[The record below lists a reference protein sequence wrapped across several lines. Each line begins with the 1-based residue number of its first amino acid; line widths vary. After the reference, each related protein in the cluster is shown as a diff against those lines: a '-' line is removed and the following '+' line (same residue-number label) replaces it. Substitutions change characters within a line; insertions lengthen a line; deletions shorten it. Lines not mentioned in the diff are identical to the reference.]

1 MQKMALGVSQDI
13 IKILNDSDSADTKRQ
28 ITKIT
33 AEIKRYQ
40 EKIKSYIET
49 NYVEFLVN
57 VSSSELYLE
66 EGETLI
72 KEVEYLLQNI
82 ESDTQNAIC
91 EANEDLQQCIDELK
105 EISIGLR
112 VSCKILRIDDL
123 FQSLE
128 EAKSNKEYLIV
139 MDIVGKLKHLIDD
152 PTDKIFHRLECYHII
167 KIKFRLESDM
177 LLQNMKKCFDR
188 LVQFTEKNFQNTK
201 SVMLKISK
209 DENQLQDT
217 VLALFNARYNP
228 KKMCEFLLDN
238 CFEPIVMKPVSME
251 FRDDANPDFFQLTLS
266 YSLKDL
272 GASLR
277 PNYKVVLKNIQMLVL
292 CLGHMNIQLSDQLH
306 VFTIFGDQMKERLL
320 SLIVNECLF
329 NAVPETMDEMHESTL
344 VEDVL
349 NFHKFLVDSQLIN
362 EETDLD
368 LVEFTEKFDVLF
380 RNRFCGTI
388 METAAEMMRKDLH
401 EMTLIAE
408 QNSTEEVANNPFL
421 FPRCMVSKSILEL
434 IHLMEKII
442 RHAGSVDEDLS
453 EQSMSVIPT
462 LIHRYIAEV
471 PTHHEKFLQNIPQQS
486 ALFYN
491 NTMFLSHWVTK
502 NSDKGIS
509 NFATL
514 VKSLQGLATQHF
526 DSQIRHQRS
535 LLMGILAELDLSDA
549 ITALGI
555 TPQKLVGQCLR
566 QLELLKNVWQNI
578 LPDEVYNKTT
588 CSLLNDFCLEF
599 IRKIMVME
607 DISAKV
613 GDQLAELIGVILNK
627 APTLFKDKHQIIHV
641 KSWMKLE
648 QLKMILGASLVQITE
663 QWCEGHGIL
672 TANFKAE
679 EVKHLIRAL
688 FQNTDRRANALA
700 SII

>member
-1 MQKMALGVSQDI
+1 MASRVSQDI
-13 IKILNDSDSADTKRQ
+13 IKILNDSDGADAKRQ
-28 ITKIT
+28 ISKIT
-33 AEIKRYQ
+33 TEIKRYQ

-49 NYVEFLVN
+49 NYVEFLVDL
-57 VSSSELYLE
+57 SSNELYLE

-72 KEVEYLLQNI
+72 KEVDYLLQNI
-82 ESDTQNAIC
+82 DGDTQNVIC

-105 EISIGLR
+105 EISIGLK

-139 MDIVGKLKHLIDD
+139 MDIVSRLKNLIDD
-152 PTDKIFHRLECYHII
+152 PTDKILSRLECYHII
-167 KIKFRLESDM
+167 KVKFRLESDM

-188 LVQFTEKNFQNTK
+188 LVQFSEKNFQNTK
-201 SVMLKISK
+201 SVTLKISK

-228 KKMCEFLLDN
+228 KKICEFLLDN
-238 CFEPIVMKPVSME
+238 CFEPIIMKPVSME
-251 FRDDANPDFFQLTLS
+251 FKDDASRDFYQLSLS
-266 YSLKDL
+266 FSLKDL

-277 PNYKVVLKNIQMLVL
+277 PNYKVVFKNIEMLIL

-349 NFHKFLVDSQLIN
+349 NFHKILSESQLIN
-362 EETDLD
+362 EASDLA
-368 LVEFTEKFDVLF
+368 LVDFTEKVDVLF

-388 METAAEMMRKDLH
+388 MDTAVDIMRKDLH

-408 QNSTEEVANNPFL
+408 QNTTEQVANNPFL
-421 FPRCMVSKSILEL
+421 FPRCMISKSTLEL

-442 RHAGSVDEDLS
+442 RHSGSVEGKLS
-453 EQSMSVIPT
+453 EQLMSVIST
-462 LIHRYIAEV
+462 IIHRYVAEV
-471 PTHHEKFLQNIPQQS
+471 PSYHEKLLQNIPQQS

-502 NSDKGIS
+502 NSDKGIAT
-509 NFATL
+509 FATL
-514 VKSLQGLATQHF
+514 VKSLQGLALEHF
-526 DSQIRHQRS
+526 NSQTRNQRS
-535 LLMGILAELDLSDA
+535 LIMGILTEFDLSDA
-549 ITALGI
+549 ITELGI
-555 TPQKLVGQCLR
+555 TQQKLIGQSLR
-566 QLELLKNVWQNI
+566 QLDLLKNVWQNI

-588 CSLLNDFCLEF
+588 CNLLNDFCSEV
-599 IRKIMVME
+599 IRKIMLME

-613 GDQLAELIGVILNK
+613 GDQLAELIGIILEK
-627 APTLFKDKHQIIHV
+627 APELFKDKHQIIHV

-663 QWCEGHGIL
+663 QWCEGSGIL
-672 TANFKAE
+672 TANYKAE
-679 EVKHLIRAL
+679 EIKHLIRAL

>member
-1 MQKMALGVSQDI
+1 MTSSISQDI
-13 IKILNDSDSADTKRQ
+13 IKILNDSDSIDTKRQ
-28 ITKIT
+28 ISKIT
-33 AEIKRYQ
+33 TETKRYQ

-49 NYVEFLVN
+49 NHVEFLVN
-57 VSSSELYLE
+57 LSSNELYLE

-82 ESDTQNAIC
+82 EGDTQNAIY
-91 EANEDLQQCIDELK
+91 EANEDLQQYIEELR

-139 MDIVGKLKHLIDD
+139 MDIVGKLKNLIDD
-152 PTDKIFHRLECYHII
+152 PTDKIFNRLECYHII
-167 KIKFRLESDM
+167 KVKFRLESDM

-188 LVQFTEKNFQNTK
+188 LVQFAEKNFQNTK
-201 SVMLKISK
+201 SVTLKISK

-228 KKMCEFLLDN
+228 KKICEFLLDN
-238 CFEPIVMKPVSME
+238 CFEPIIMKPVSME
-251 FRDDANPDFFQLTLS
+251 FRDDASPDFFQLSLS

-272 GASLR
+272 GASLK
-277 PNYKVVLKNIQMLVL
+277 PNYKVVFKNIEMLVL
-292 CLGHMNIQLSDQLH
+292 CLGHMNVQLSDQLH

-320 SLIVNECLF
+320 SLIVNECLL

-344 VEDVL
+344 VEDIL
-349 NFHKFLVDSQLIN
+349 NFHRFLVDSQLIN
-362 EETDLD
+362 EESDLA
-368 LVEFTEKFDVLF
+368 LVEFTEKVDILF

-388 METAAEMMRKDLH
+388 MDTAVDIMRKDLH

-408 QNSTEEVANNPFL
+408 RNTTDQVANNPFL

-442 RHAGSVDEDLS
+442 RHAGSVEGDLS
-453 EQSMSVIPT
+453 EQLISVIPT
-462 LIHRYIAEV
+462 LIHRYVAEV

-502 NSDKGIS
+502 NSDKGIAT
-509 NFATL
+509 FATL
-514 VKSLQGLATQHF
+514 VKSLQGLALEHF
-526 DSQIRHQRS
+526 NSQIRNQRS

-555 TPQKLVGQCLR
+555 APQKLVGQCLR
-566 QLELLKNVWQNI
+566 QLDLLKNVWQNI

-588 CSLLNDFCLEF
+588 CSLVNDFCLEV

-613 GDQLAELIGVILNK
+613 GDQLAELIGVILEK
-627 APTLFKDKHQIIHV
+627 APTLFKDNHQIIHV
-641 KSWMKLE
+641 KAWMKLE

-672 TANFKAE
+672 TANYKAE

-700 SII
+700 SIV